1 MTPKELLEKARVIAV
16 VGASDHPWRDSNRI
30 FHFLKQQGYTV
41 YPVNPTIDS
50 VDGEKTWPDVQSIPE
65 KVDIVDI
72 FRRPEHVP
80 GVVEDAI
87 AAGAGAVW
95 MQLGTANPL
104 AERRAAEAGLEV
116 VADRCIAVD
125 YRMLGVVRGVE

>member
-1 MTPKELLEKARVIAV
+1 MTSKELLEKARVIAV
-16 VGASDHPWRDSNRI
+16 VGCSDHPWRDSNRI

-50 VDGEKTWPDVQSIPE
+50 VDGIKTWPDVQSIPE

-72 FRRPEHVP
+72 FRRPEFVP
-80 GVVEDAI
+80 DVVEDAI

-95 MQLGTANPL
+95 TQLGASNPA
-104 AERRAAEAGLEV
+104 AERRAAEAGLAV

-125 YRMLGVVRGVE
+125 YRLLGVVRAAA